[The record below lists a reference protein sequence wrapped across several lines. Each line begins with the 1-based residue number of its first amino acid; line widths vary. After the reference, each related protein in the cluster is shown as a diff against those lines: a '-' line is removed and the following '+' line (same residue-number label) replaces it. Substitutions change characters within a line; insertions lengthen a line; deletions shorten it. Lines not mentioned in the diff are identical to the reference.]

1 MRIMKNIFNKAFLA
15 LALLSLTLTGCLKD
29 KGFENYQ
36 YGINDPDTQPPG
48 VGFPFAAK
56 GMNGYGLDVS
66 GSPQTVAEL
75 TFLNLNAGNPAPADI
90 TINLAIKSTELIGAY
105 NTANG
110 TSIQILP
117 STLYTMPTTVT
128 IPAGARN
135 VTVPLVVTSTLSLNP
150 NIAYGIA
157 VQITSASGNYIV
169 AENLK
174 NLLIQFSI
182 KNKYDGV
189 YNLTGYHNR
198 TPYTFPYQ
206 TTMHMV
212 TSGPNAVYFF
222 WPLVGGVGH
231 PIGIGPNNALSWY
244 GPVVAPVVVFNT
256 GTNLVTNVFGSDPAG
271 PPITMFT
278 GAGSRVGRWDPATR
292 NMTVDW
298 NYNNNPLRAFFDD
311 LQYLRAR

>member
-1 MRIMKNIFNKAFLA
+1 MKNIINKAFLA
-15 LALLSLTLTGCLKD
+15 LALLSFTLTGCLKD

-56 GMNGYGLDVS
+56 AMNGYGLDVS

-90 TINLAIKSTELIGAY
+90 TINLAIKSTELISAY

-110 TSIQILP
+110 TNIQVLTP
-117 STLYTMPTTVT
+117 TLYTMPTTVT

-135 VTVPLVVTSTLSLNP
+135 VTVPLVITSTLSLNP

-157 VQITSASGNYIV
+157 IQITSASGNYIV

-198 TPYTFPYQ
+198 VPYTFPYQ

-212 TSGPNAVYFF
+212 TSGPDAVYFF

-256 GTNLVTNVFGSDPAG
+256 STNLVTNVFGSDPAG

-278 GAGSRVGRWDPATR
+278 GAGSRLSKWDPATR

>member
-1 MRIMKNIFNKAFLA
+1 MKNIINKAFLA
-15 LALLSLTLTGCLKD
+15 LALLSFTLTGCLKD

-56 GMNGYGLDVS
+56 AMNGYGLDVS

-90 TINLAIKSTELIGAY
+90 TINLAIKSTELISAY

-110 TSIQILP
+110 TNIQVLTP
-117 STLYTMPTTVT
+117 TLYTMPTTVT

-135 VTVPLVVTSTLSLNP
+135 VTVPLVITSTLSLNP

-157 VQITSASGNYIV
+157 IQITSASGNYIV

-198 TPYTFPYQ
+198 VPYTFPYQ

-231 PIGIGPNNALSWY
+231 PIGLGPNNALSWY
-244 GPVVAPVVVFNT
+244 GPTVAPVVVFNT
-256 GTNLVTNVFGSDPAG
+256 STNLVTNVFGSDPAG

-278 GAGSRVGRWDPATR
+278 GAGSRLSKWDPATR

>member
-1 MRIMKNIFNKAFLA
+1 MKNIINKAFLA
-15 LALLSLTLTGCLKD
+15 LALLSFTLTGCLKD

-56 GMNGYGLDVS
+56 AMNGYGLDVS

-90 TINLAIKSTELIGAY
+90 TINLAIKSTELISAY

-110 TSIQILP
+110 TNIQVLTP
-117 STLYTMPTTVT
+117 TLYTMPTTVT

-135 VTVPLVVTSTLSLNP
+135 VTVPLVITSTLSLNP

-157 VQITSASGNYIV
+157 IQITSASGNYIV

-198 TPYTFPYQ
+198 VPYTFPYQ

-212 TSGPNAVYFF
+212 TSGPNAAYFF

-256 GTNLVTNVFGSDPAG
+256 STNLVTNVFGSDPAG

-278 GAGSRVGRWDPATR
+278 GAGSRLSKWDPATR

>member
-1 MRIMKNIFNKAFLA
+1 
-15 LALLSLTLTGCLKD
+15 
-29 KGFENYQ
+29 
-36 YGINDPDTQPPG
+36 
-48 VGFPFAAK
+48 
-56 GMNGYGLDVS
+56 
-66 GSPQTVAEL
+66 
-75 TFLNLNAGNPAPADI
+75 
-90 TINLAIKSTELIGAY
+90 
-105 NTANG
+105 
-110 TSIQILP
+110 
-117 STLYTMPTTVT
+117 
-128 IPAGARN
+128 
-135 VTVPLVVTSTLSLNP
+135 
-150 NIAYGIA
+150 
-157 VQITSASGNYIV
+157 
-169 AENLK
+169 
-174 NLLIQFSI
+174 
-182 KNKYDGV
+182 V

-198 TPYTFPYQ
+198 VPYTFPYQ

-256 GTNLVTNVFGSDPAG
+256 STNLVTNVFGSDPAG

-278 GAGSRVGRWDPATR
+278 GAGSRLSKWDPATR

>member
-1 MRIMKNIFNKAFLA
+1 MKNITNKAVLA

-48 VGFPFAAK
+48 IGFPLAAK
-56 GMNGYGLDVS
+56 PINGVGLDVS
-66 GSPQTVAEL
+66 GSPQEVKEM
-75 TFLNLNAGNPAPADI
+75 FFVNLNAGNPAPTAV
-90 TINLAIKSTELIGAY
+90 TVTLEIKSAELLGAY

-110 TSIQILP
+110 TNIQVLNP
-117 STLYTMPTTVT
+117 SLYTFPLTVT

-135 VTVPLVVTSTLSLNP
+135 IDIPFIVPSTLTLNP
-150 NIAYGIA
+150 NAAYGVAIRIA
-157 VQITSASGNYIV
+157 SVSGNYVI
-169 AENLK
+169 AENLR
-174 NLLIQFSI
+174 NLLVQFSI

-198 TPYTFPYQ
+198 VPYTFPYQ

-231 PIGIGPNNALSWY
+231 PIGLGPNNSMSWY
-244 GPVVAPVVVFNT
+244 GPTVAPVVVFNT
-256 GTNLVTNVFGSDPAG
+256 TTNLVTNVFGSDPAG

-278 GAGSRVGRWDPATR
+278 GTGSRLSKWDPATR

-311 LQYLRAR
+311 LQYQRAR

>member
-1 MRIMKNIFNKAFLA
+1 MKNVTSKAVLA
-15 LALLSLTLTGCLKD
+15 LALLSFTFTGCLKD

-56 GMNGYGLDVS
+56 AMNGYGLDVS

-110 TSIQILP
+110 TNIQVLP
-117 STLYTMPTTVT
+117 TSLYTMPTTVT

-135 VTVPLVVTSTLSLNP
+135 VTVPLVVTNTLTLNP

-198 TPYTFPYQ
+198 VPYTFPYQ

-231 PIGIGPNNALSWY
+231 PIGIGANNAISWY
-244 GPVVAPVVVFNT
+244 GPIVAPVVVFNT
-256 GTNLVTNVFGSDPAG
+256 STNLVTNVFNGDPGGA

-278 GAGSRVGRWDPATR
+278 GAGSRLSKWDPATR
-292 NMTVDW
+292 NITVDW
-298 NYNNNPLRAFFDD
+298 NYNNNPLRAFFDN
-311 LQYLRAR
+311 LQYLRGR

>member
-1 MRIMKNIFNKAFLA
+1 MKNIINKAFLA
-15 LALLSLTLTGCLKD
+15 LALLSFTLTGCLKD

-56 GMNGYGLDVS
+56 AMNGYGLDVS

-90 TINLAIKSTELIGAY
+90 TINLAIKSTELISAY

-110 TSIQILP
+110 TNIQVLTP
-117 STLYTMPTTVT
+117 TLYTMPTTVT

-135 VTVPLVVTSTLSLNP
+135 VTVPLVITSTLSLNP

-157 VQITSASGNYIV
+157 IQITSASGNYIV

-198 TPYTFPYQ
+198 VPYTFPYQ

-256 GTNLVTNVFGSDPAG
+256 STNLVTNVFGSDPAG

-278 GAGSRVGRWDPATR
+278 GAGSRLSKWAPATR

>member
-1 MRIMKNIFNKAFLA
+1 MKNIFNKAFLA

-110 TSIQILP
+110 TNIQILP
-117 STLYTMPTTVT
+117 STLYTMPSTVT

-135 VTVPLVVTSTLSLNP
+135 VIVPLVVTSTLSLNP
-150 NIAYGIA
+150 NIAYGVA

>member
-1 MRIMKNIFNKAFLA
+1 MKNIINKAFLA
-15 LALLSLTLTGCLKD
+15 LALLSFTLTGCLKD

-56 GMNGYGLDVS
+56 AMNGYGLDVS

-90 TINLAIKSTELIGAY
+90 TINLAIKSTELISAY

-110 TSIQILP
+110 TNIQVLTP
-117 STLYTMPTTVT
+117 TLYTMPTTVT

-135 VTVPLVVTSTLSLNP
+135 VTVPLVITSTLSLNP

-157 VQITSASGNYIV
+157 IQITSASGNYIV

-198 TPYTFPYQ
+198 VPYTFPYQ

-256 GTNLVTNVFGSDPAG
+256 STNLVTNVFGSDPAG

-278 GAGSRVGRWDPATR
+278 GAGSRLSKWDPATR